1 MGLIKAALGSFN
13 STMADQWREFFY
25 CDSLDADTLAVK
37 GRKRVTSRSSNT
49 KGEENI
55 ISNGSVI
62 AVNEGQFM
70 MIVDNGKVV
79 DFTAEPGEYTY
90 DMSTEPSM
98 LYGGFGKGLLASFK
112 NMGQRFTFGGQP
124 GKDQRVYF
132 VNTKEIIGNKY
143 GTPAPVPFRVVDQ
156 NIGLDIDVSIR
167 CFGEYSYRITDPIV
181 FYTNL
186 CGNIVDS
193 YNRSSIDSQL
203 KSELMTAL
211 QPAFAKI
218 SALGIRY
225 SALPGHTQEI
235 ADALNSVLSDKWKGM
250 RGIEVAS
257 FAVSSVTASE
267 EDEEM
272 IKNLQKQSVYRNP
285 NMAAAAL
292 TNAQALLLIKQLF

>member
-1 MGLIKAALGSFN
+1 ME
-13 STMADQWREFFY
+13 RFFY

-37 GRKRVTSRSSNT
+37 GRKRVTKRSSNT

-70 MIVDNGKVV
+70 MIVDNGKVI

-132 VNTKEIIGNKY
+132 VNTKEIVGNKY

-156 NIGLDIDVSIR
+156 NHR
-167 CFGEYSYRITDPIV
+167 
-181 FYTNL
+181 
-186 CGNIVDS
+186 
-193 YNRSSIDSQL
+193 
-203 KSELMTAL
+203 A
-211 QPAFAKI
+211 
-218 SALGIRY
+218 
-225 SALPGHTQEI
+225 
-235 ADALNSVLSDKWKGM
+235 
-250 RGIEVAS
+250 
-257 FAVSSVTASE
+257 
-267 EDEEM
+267 
-272 IKNLQKQSVYRNP
+272 
-285 NMAAAAL
+285 
-292 TNAQALLLIKQLF
+292 